1 MSVVGIDII
10 SKRGERRKYLPLE
23 MRMKMY
29 EDVIELRRQR
39 LKHKEIQE
47 KIYKKHRKRLPI
59 STIKDWINRKHNPFG
74 KVNKFNEEPSPKLE
88 YIIGTM
94 FTDGYKY
101 IDKKKPQYF
110 IRLEAKDKEFAE
122 KFAEC
127 LTKVLGR
134 KKPYKPF
141 FDRKRKRWI
150 VIGCSVLLFK
160 FLNRTLK
167 ELKTIIEYDEKCVS
181 AFLQALFDSEGSIHI
196 KIKGR
201 KRRRQLYLCNT
212 NRKLLI
218 YAKYLLKKYFDVD
231 SSGPHLVRKKGNI
244 VHFPNGK
251 IAKTNKDYYYLY
263 VRTKSFLN
271 FYRHVGFSIKRKQQR
286 LIKAIQW

>member
-23 MRMKMY
+23 IRAKMY
-29 EDVIELRRQR
+29 DDVVELGRQG
-39 LKHKEIQE
+39 LTCKEIQE
-47 KIYKKHRKRLPI
+47 KIYDEYREQISLPLI
-59 STIKDWINRKHNPFG
+59 RYWINGKHNPLG
-74 KVNKFNEEPSPKLE
+74 KVNKFDEKPSPELE
-88 YIIGTM
+88 YIIGAI

-101 IDKKKPQYF
+101 LNGTHYF
-110 IRLEAKDKEFAE
+110 LRLEVNDKEFAE

-141 FDRKRKRWI
+141 FNRKRKRWV

-160 FLNRTLK
+160 FLNRTLE
-167 ELKTIIEYDEKCVS
+167 ELKPIIEYDKKCVS
-181 AFLQALFDSEGSIHI
+181 AFLQALFDGEGSIII
-196 KIKGR
+196 KIEGR
-201 KRRRQLYLCNT
+201 RRERQLYLYNT
-212 NRKLLI
+212 NRELLI
-218 YAKYLLKKYFDVD
+218 YAKYLLKKYFGIEAT
-231 SSGPHLVRKKGNI
+231 GPHLSTRKGSI
-244 VHFPNGK
+244 IHFPNGK
-251 IAKTNKDYYYLY
+251 IAKANKDYYYLY
-263 VRTKSFLN
+263 VRTKGFLS